1 MVYLNANIRS
11 ICTQSPE
18 NKLNCKFQNINY
30 QENSYAFQDGGIG
43 RYLLSMALMI
53 PILFGFLAIIEYE
66 MTTGKIRYFLQ
77 RIKCCK
83 NKVDKKGF
91 DRLVEDIDTDVLKT
105 KKFIESNKSE
115 LIPKNP
121 LVVDRLSKGKSF
133 VSLKFYSRGNFLGI
147 ELNNVLK

>member
-1 MVYLNANIRS
+1 
-11 ICTQSPE
+11 
-18 NKLNCKFQNINY
+18 
-30 QENSYAFQDGGIG
+30 
-43 RYLLSMALMI
+43 MALMI

-83 NKVDKKGF
+83 NKIDKKGF

-133 VSLKFYSRGNFLGI
+133 VSLKFYSRGNFLDI
-147 ELNNVLK
+147 ELNNVLE